1 MSQQLL
7 TAYYKTSKVPET
19 DSSMKRHSLSLRK
32 SVSTAKRKLEIKPD
46 PDGDS
51 TIVISSDDDIDNK
64 NFLLKDEPPNLSQGS
79 VDSNTSSQTI
89 LYSPEISIKTEKDVQ
104 TLHSE
109 SSSPVCPRT
118 PATTPSKSSVTP
130 SKRKKFF
137 SPNSKRRVTVKT
149 NQNPNKPYLSVNKR
163 LFQNVDVDDE
173 PFVKASEGLDDKT
186 IFLLSIINDFLKS
199 SMKNLLS
206 EPAVTLLSD
215 YFHIPKLGMKLVCRL
230 YWRKEGWYKKEELGK
245 IWDEKHSGNL
255 DEVVTNSMLTELVEK
270 KFLLAG
276 STDNM
281 TFKEL
286 TNLLKADQIKEIC
299 KELKIKTQNK
309 KSAVEALEDFG
320 RRPSIAKFFTD
331 TGTQNNSKRVLQIMR
346 DKAGPC
352 YQLSDLTRETLG
364 KLYLLMYLSI
374 DYDIIRTKKL
384 EFMLINEKILR
395 ETFPVDHSLKIDNAS
410 LVFENA
416 EEFERYWTAH
426 CLHEEFLACEKHPE
440 ERCNYVTQVYLM
452 YQDIPADCLIRYKSL
467 PKWLQRFTPASIYL
481 KIMDIGI
488 ADLKRK
494 KCPEN
499 SLFAVEVLNCLLAQT
514 FKQYKK
520 GDWYAEKALIL
531 HSYLSKP
538 EEAAK
543 VLIEGFEA
551 DISDIAKDCMRP
563 RAKKIAHQKN
573 IHLDDNTRQTL
584 LAFSTKETIMEN
596 NIPSIHFYKQ
606 PLDNPTKGKIMFETK
621 TENGRITQGV
631 EEYAI
636 SEYILSGEYTHG
648 HHCEGAIFSTLFSL
662 LFWDIIYSVPA
673 TAPGVF
679 LCRYQ
684 RFPLD
689 MHTEDFYNNR
699 REAIEERLRVIE
711 NASEEELIDMM
722 WQVWDTRPEYELSG
736 ISRSLGWDCVAGAAG
751 CLRGARAAAVCR
763 RVAPRRVSG
772 APDLVL
778 YHEGTRQIK
787 FVEVKSDM
795 DKPSLRQIQW
805 MQFLLAHDIPTEFCY
820 VGANTTRQR
829 SRRPPAAPKT
839 PA

>member
-1 MSQQLL
+1 
-7 TAYYKTSKVPET
+7 
-19 DSSMKRHSLSLRK
+19 
-32 SVSTAKRKLEIKPD
+32 
-46 PDGDS
+46 
-51 TIVISSDDDIDNK
+51 
-64 NFLLKDEPPNLSQGS
+64 
-79 VDSNTSSQTI
+79 
-89 LYSPEISIKTEKDVQ
+89 
-104 TLHSE
+104 
-109 SSSPVCPRT
+109 
-118 PATTPSKSSVTP
+118 
-130 SKRKKFF
+130 
-137 SPNSKRRVTVKT
+137 
-149 NQNPNKPYLSVNKR
+149 
-163 LFQNVDVDDE
+163 
-173 PFVKASEGLDDKT
+173 
-186 IFLLSIINDFLKS
+186 
-199 SMKNLLS
+199 
-206 EPAVTLLSD
+206 
-215 YFHIPKLGMKLVCRL
+215 
-230 YWRKEGWYKKEELGK
+230 
-245 IWDEKHSGNL
+245 
-255 DEVVTNSMLTELVEK
+255 
-270 KFLLAG
+270 
-276 STDNM
+276 M

-331 TGTQNNSKRVLQIMR
+331 AGTQTNSKRVLQIMR

-352 YQLSDLTRETLG
+352 YQLSDLTRDTLG
-364 KLYLLMYLSI
+364 KLYLLMYLGI

-395 ETFPVDHSLKIDNAS
+395 ETFPVDRSLKIDNAS

-416 EEFERYWTAH
+416 EEFES
-426 CLHEEFLACEKHPE
+426 
-440 ERCNYVTQVYLM
+440 
-452 YQDIPADCLIRYKSL
+452 YKSL
-467 PKWLQRFTPASIYL
+467 PKWLQRFTPACIYL

-488 ADLKRK
+488 ADLKRR

-662 LFWDIIYSVPA
+662 LFWEIIYSVPA

-699 REAIEERLRVIE
+699 RDAIEERLRVIE

-722 WQVWDTRPEYELSG
+722 WQVWDTRPES
-736 ISRSLGWDCVAGAAG
+736 IN
-751 CLRGARAAAVCR
+751 
-763 RVAPRRVSG
+763 PRRVQYNIAFRMWRGLPRHCSASG
-772 APDLVL
+772 MFAEARVDGFHAIVRKRTASLLSRVRGSTNNILAVIAGRLDGPILKHWSSRNTNILTFHLSRNIWATQFDRIEKVL
-778 YHEGTRQIK
+778 GAVLRPNGK
-787 FVEVKSDM
+787 EVISN
-795 DKPSLRQIQW
+795 S
-805 MQFLLAHDIPTEFCY
+805 
-820 VGANTTRQR
+820 
-829 SRRPPAAPKT
+829 S
-839 PA
+839 